1 MANRKKPT
9 NRELLD
15 MCLFLRE
22 RLDYMTKL
30 SSDTAMILQTLLKL
44 KGWDKEVF
52 REIRKT
58 QENEIKNTNIK
69 ENIMKE
75 IENANKEK
83 INKNK

>member
-15 MCLFLRE
+15 MCLFLKE

-58 QENEIKNTNIK
+58 QENEIKNTKLK

-75 IENANKEK
+75 MENANKEK